1 MKAYLKK
8 PAPASEEEKRQELVQ
23 QAMEERRKRLRNKSP
38 PSKTPNAKT
47 LRPQAQENASKDHPE
62 PMEEDA
68 SSLADSS
75 GERAKR
81 VETEA
86 TFSPDEEEDDH
97 AAKDIEVSMGR
108 TSITTAMPMTGEA
121 PQVEGSI
128 AATPAPKEMRPSPR
142 RIHFAEEVVSTTTTP
157 ATTRTE
163 VNYLVLAPDPWLGP
177 PPETLL
183 NSGDVT
189 EAVTNAITDKI
200 GLLGSEIMMGKAA
213 TPYRRLGANHF
224 FIMMDTFLTALE
236 VAEQLSDGIEIPH
249 GKGTVKMLIAHEQ
262 DSIAEEEPP
271 PKASQAIGAKL
282 WVYAATPRAMALLD
296 EPAVSEGLKRLG
308 LSVLEEPYVPDE
320 KTKGQSLSDHKT
332 NKYIVKVIPTI
343 HVDSDPPPSLE
354 EMVQDFKWPFEIPV
368 LLRGEEP
375 YSARY
380 SIQGRFSTPPIEIK
394 GLYPCCHA
402 KRGEPHRCTPPA
414 GSRCGKSGIKA
425 KGSDSG
431 EG

>member
-23 QAMEERRKRLRNKSP
+23 QAMEERRKRLRIKSP

-75 GERAKR
+75 GERAER

-157 ATTRTE
+157 AATRTE
-163 VNYLVLAPDPWLGP
+163 VNLSRSCSRPLV
-177 PPETLL
+177 
-183 NSGDVT
+183 
-189 EAVTNAITDKI
+189 
-200 GLLGSEIMMGKAA
+200 
-213 TPYRRLGANHF
+213 R
-224 FIMMDTFLTALE
+224 
-236 VAEQLSDGIEIPH
+236 
-249 GKGTVKMLIAHEQ
+249 
-262 DSIAEEEPP
+262 
-271 PKASQAIGAKL
+271 
-282 WVYAATPRAMALLD
+282 
-296 EPAVSEGLKRLG
+296 
-308 LSVLEEPYVPDE
+308 
-320 KTKGQSLSDHKT
+320 
-332 NKYIVKVIPTI
+332 
-343 HVDSDPPPSLE
+343 
-354 EMVQDFKWPFEIPV
+354 
-368 LLRGEEP
+368 
-375 YSARY
+375 
-380 SIQGRFSTPPIEIK
+380 
-394 GLYPCCHA
+394 
-402 KRGEPHRCTPPA
+402 PPA
-414 GSRCGKSGIKA
+414 RNPPQ
-425 KGSDSG
+425 
-431 EG
+431 